1 MEEICEEIESD
12 GDVEDFA
19 KDIILNQENF
29 ENNLYLFDKYIQGF
43 DSTKAADY
51 YTRRYGEKFDVLF
64 KKYMTALDKIA
75 IENSNCGDAYRNGIV
90 KFTQK
95 LFDALNTF
103 NDNENSTFLTRN
115 LDNIE
120 ECAFCLRKEDFVE
133 NFLEQFNSFIPKGR
147 LQHKLTKYYI
157 AILAMLYIM
166 N

>member
-29 ENNLYLFDKYIQGF
+29 ENNLDLFDKYIQGF
-43 DSTKAADY
+43 DSI
-51 YTRRYGEKFDVLF
+51 RRHGEKFDVLF
-64 KKYMTALDKIA
+64 KKYMTALDTIA
-75 IENSNCGDAYRNGIV
+75 IENSNCGDPYRNAIV

-103 NDNENSTFLTRN
+103 NDNENSTFVTRN
-115 LDNIE
+115 IDHIE
-120 ECAFCLRKEDFVE
+120 ECAFCLSKEDFVE
-133 NFLEQFNSFIPKGR
+133 NFLEQFNSLIPKGR

-157 AILAMLYIM
+157 AILPTYIL
-166 N
+166 

>member
-12 GDVEDFA
+12 GDIEDFA

-29 ENNLYLFDKYIQGF
+29 ENNLYLFDKYVQGF
-43 DSTKAADY
+43 DCYDSTQAANY
-51 YTRRYGEKFDVLF
+51 YTRRLGEKFDVLF

-95 LFDALNTF
+95 VFDAMNTF
-103 NDNENSTFLTRN
+103 NGNGLKTFVTRN
-115 LDNIE
+115 IIHIE

-133 NFLEQFNSFIPKGR
+133 NFLEQFNLFIPKGR

-157 AILAMLYIM
+157 AILPTI
-166 N
+166 